1 MIERKK
7 TPSRLMEAITETAD
21 DLLRL
26 GLIDE
31 PRHRKITLRDLP
43 PNAGKVPPISGD
55 EIRALREEAELS
67 QATFA
72 RYLNVSTGYVAQ
84 LERGAKIPS
93 GPALVLLDLVRRNGI
108 GILRP

>member
-1 MIERKK
+1 
-7 TPSRLMEAITETAD
+7 MEAITESAN

-31 PRHRKITLRDLP
+31 AKHRKITLRDLP
-43 PNAGKVPPISGD
+43 PGAGKVLPISGE
-55 EIRALREEAELS
+55 EIRSLRETAEIS
-67 QATFA
+67 QATLA

-93 GPALVLLDLVRRNGI
+93 GPALVLLDLVRKNGI
-108 GILRP
+108 GILRD